1 MALTSPVPFIGTPLN
16 PYRNSSDPTKE
27 QESKQE
33 SDSQEVQASAWR
45 PAWPTRWITYSFKN
59 FLTGEGDIKS
69 VGNQGR

>member
-1 MALTSPVPFIGTPLN
+1 MVDAALSTFTSDEG
-16 PYRNSSDPTKE
+16 R
-27 QESKQE
+27 
-33 SDSQEVQASAWR
+33 EVIFNNLGPECISRAFQVRPASAWR